1 MAPLTRAKR
10 SPAVLTAPRLPSGFA
25 PRAARWAGR
34 ARGPGDWLE
43 KQGSRAIG
51 GEAGGRRGLA
61 PREGGR
67 VLSAGRCAVLL
78 TARRDA
84 EGRGAGG
91 SERPGEQP
99 GGRRGR
105 GKGNLC
111 AGVVRTCLLAAVF
124 LIESRPVGGGCPG
137 GPWGWWG
144 LLVSPGAAQSWRLR
158 GRPGAFRPRC

>member
-1 MAPLTRAKR
+1 M
-10 SPAVLTAPRLPSGFA
+10 
-25 PRAARWAGR
+25 
-34 ARGPGDWLE
+34 
-43 KQGSRAIG
+43 
-51 GEAGGRRGLA
+51 A

-124 LIESRPVGGGCPG
+124 LTESCPVGGGGPG
-137 GPWGWWG
+137 GPWGWG
-144 LLVSPGAAQSWRLR
+144 GAV
-158 GRPGAFRPRC
+158 GEPRCCAVLEAQGKAWGI